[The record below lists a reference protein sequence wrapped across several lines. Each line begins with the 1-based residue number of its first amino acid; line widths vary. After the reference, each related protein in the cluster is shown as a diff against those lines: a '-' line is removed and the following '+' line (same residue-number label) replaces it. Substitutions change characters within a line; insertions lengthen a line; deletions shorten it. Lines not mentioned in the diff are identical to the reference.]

1 MFTLTDSLFYQHSR
15 KNITVKTK
23 HILPQIGEVEGEI
36 DPYFEFQGSPNPVG
50 NPNLPNPPL
59 SLGSSGGGGGD
70 DDYEK
75 QRKEYEAAQAK
86 LKEIREEEQ
95 AVISKTA
102 ESLKRLALIAASFGE
117 ALANASKAISD
128 VVFTLSPTLGR
139 IGEAFTSVARSVST
153 LEGSLEQFAGKL
165 RDATGSAQSLL
176 KKYESFLQQFPAG
189 PPSPPQLLP
198 QTPSPAAAQ
207 PPARTPSPA
216 AAQAAQAGVTPS
228 SFQQMPL
235 IGSLLGLLSAR
246 LGGATPPPG
255 SPLAADIQ
263 NIQQFG
269 IELQQSLAQ
278 FRQGFGQM
286 VQNLGTGFRDL
297 RTGFRDLMNDIA
309 WRVSGIPI
317 IGDITDF
324 VGGMIG
330 RGWGGLRRAASWTV
344 QRGGAAAGWVGER
357 LQDFF
362 GWVGQTRGWQFIR
375 GVGAGAWQIGGRVIG
390 GIGRGIGNML
400 RGVGNALGGLARG
413 AGRAIAAVGRIG
425 QVAMSIARIGAVA
438 ALTNPVLL
446 VLQQL
451 LQVFLQS
458 LQFLL
463 RALGPLATVLSTIF
477 QIIERGTEML
487 SVWERW
493 RIGLSRTTEA
503 LAAGSDAWNRFL
515 DSLGKFGVTIEAL
528 SRTLDTAIGNIGI
541 MAVQGRVSLE
551 EWTRLM
557 GEMGRLGIRSSQ
569 FGQVLQAALAGKIY
583 EAGGLGITPEMAE
596 NIALFQYGIEG
607 LGETAARTATFMNV
621 LQNQI
626 NNLSSAADEASRA
639 VQAYN
644 KVTGELQDHFAQAGR
659 VIMEHLA
666 APLENLA
673 NILGGEDIGEM
684 VKNIADAIGSFAEG
698 FLSSFA
704 PYIQQVA
711 EIINDRAPMLS
722 AFAQNIGSILGD
734 TLGRIVKALV
744 DIFTNPSFLA
754 GIQGIA
760 EGFRGLISLAA
771 GLARILS
778 PIIAIVGAV
787 AAAIGWLA
795 RGLGWLLNTIR
806 EGINR
811 FGRWVGRLIGIV
823 PREEEPQRQAE
834 DQLTPIQ
841 RMDRAWKELRH
852 TLVLATAGVEFAKRA
867 LEGLAKEAEER
878 SKSLDRMRRTLES
891 LSVLF
896 TAAGTPAMWVPFS
909 PYFTSTTLAAPGR
922 VRELEGAYVQAAAT
936 AGRPEAPAGGT
947 MPATVRI
954 GAVTPIPAE
963 FTEYAA
969 QRIAIAAHEVSMYV
983 LRIQLT
989 TALLNQEMQK
999 TGYTIKESLLDL
1011 WQKLGEK
1018 IAAFVE
1024 QIRKVRQEMQAMA
1037 DATKAAYE
1045 ATVNFLAR
1053 VWGGLTGA
1061 AAQQLVATPE
1071 GILGRAREM
1080 ARLRVEQMRQDVIVA
1095 ANTVALANEI
1105 FRQRIR
1111 AFQAAGLPTP
1121 VRAEE
1126 VDISR
1131 MHPEQVLQLAQQL
1144 RMTHVE
1150 MKQVNEAL
1158 SQYHELVRKVAD
1170 AQREVLEGA
1179 AREAAA
1185 WREYAR
1191 AIMDFAAYFGDVEE
1205 VSRRGAE
1212 ALAALRVEAEAS
1224 LRAAA
1229 AAYAAGRFD
1238 EMRNRLRAYADAI
1251 RQIFQTQIDIVKK
1264 EMEALARPLDLLLE
1278 RLSSMGNML
1287 EQVGAQAL
1295 ILPQVFNEA
1304 IPAAT
1309 NYLRY
1314 LEMLAAQY
1322 RNHPILL
1329 NAIAKEMER
1338 VWGQVMGMLGRAT
1351 AIMPMITLAELSRVS
1366 QMVGLEQRAVGRW
1379 VRERGRIPFA
1389 PEFTMGAAPMRP
1401 EYVLGYAYAG
1411 TGGFA
1416 GSARIGRLV
1425 MEGFRGAMTIGEAG
1439 GYEDIQRQL
1448 ELQEL
1453 LNLRLAIGGGERM
1466 AIGGPLARQIW
1477 TQSELMAREAIL
1489 QAQRGAERGFRRR
1502 DLLLPGI
1509 QGMEGLPRPTIEPVP
1524 EQVLERRVRLHVELA
1539 NNTVNL
1545 NVVLRTPG
1553 GGQYVIPRPI
1563 TITPDPQ
1570 DIARRNPPTTGT
1582 Q

>member
-1 MFTLTDSLFYQHSR
+1 
-15 KNITVKTK
+15 
-23 HILPQIGEVEGEI
+23 
-36 DPYFEFQGSPNPVG
+36 
-50 NPNLPNPPL
+50 
-59 SLGSSGGGGGD
+59 
-70 DDYEK
+70 
-75 QRKEYEAAQAK
+75 
-86 LKEIREEEQ
+86 
-95 AVISKTA
+95 
-102 ESLKRLALIAASFGE
+102 
-117 ALANASKAISD
+117 
-128 VVFTLSPTLGR
+128 
-139 IGEAFTSVARSVST
+139 
-153 LEGSLEQFAGKL
+153 
-165 RDATGSAQSLL
+165 
-176 KKYESFLQQFPAG
+176 
-189 PPSPPQLLP
+189 
-198 QTPSPAAAQ
+198 
-207 PPARTPSPA
+207 
-216 AAQAAQAGVTPS
+216 
-228 SFQQMPL
+228 
-235 IGSLLGLLSAR
+235 
-246 LGGATPPPG
+246 
-255 SPLAADIQ
+255 
-263 NIQQFG
+263 
-269 IELQQSLAQ
+269 
-278 FRQGFGQM
+278 
-286 VQNLGTGFRDL
+286 
-297 RTGFRDLMNDIA
+297 
-309 WRVSGIPI
+309 
-317 IGDITDF
+317 
-324 VGGMIG
+324 
-330 RGWGGLRRAASWTV
+330 
-344 QRGGAAAGWVGER
+344 
-357 LQDFF
+357 
-362 GWVGQTRGWQFIR
+362 
-375 GVGAGAWQIGGRVIG
+375 
-390 GIGRGIGNML
+390 
-400 RGVGNALGGLARG
+400 
-413 AGRAIAAVGRIG
+413 
-425 QVAMSIARIGAVA
+425 
-438 ALTNPVLL
+438 
-446 VLQQL
+446 
-451 LQVFLQS
+451 
-458 LQFLL
+458 
-463 RALGPLATVLSTIF
+463 
-477 QIIERGTEML
+477 
-487 SVWERW
+487 
-493 RIGLSRTTEA
+493 
-503 LAAGSDAWNRFL
+503 
-515 DSLGKFGVTIEAL
+515 
-528 SRTLDTAIGNIGI
+528 
-541 MAVQGRVSLE
+541 
-551 EWTRLM
+551 
-557 GEMGRLGIRSSQ
+557 
-569 FGQVLQAALAGKIY
+569 
-583 EAGGLGITPEMAE
+583 MAE

-607 LGETAARTATFMNV
+607 LGETAARTATVMNV

-626 NNLSSAADEASRA
+626 NNLSTAADEASQA

-644 KVTGELQDHFAQAGR
+644 KVTGELQEYFAQAGR

-666 APLENLA
+666 SPLQNLA

-684 VKNIADAIGSFAEG
+684 VRNIADAIGSFAEG

-778 PIIAIVGAV
+778 PVVAIVGAV

-852 TLVLATAGVEFAKRA
+852 TLILATAGVEFAKRA

-878 SKSLDRMRRTLES
+878 SKNLDRMRRTLES

-896 TAAGTPAMWVPFS
+896 TTAGTPAIWVPFS

-922 VRELEGAYVQAAAT
+922 VRELEGAYVQAAAA

-947 MPATVRI
+947 MPAIVRI
-954 GAVTPIPAE
+954 SPTTPIPAE

-969 QRIAIAAHEVSMYV
+969 QRLVLAWREVDMYL

-989 TALLNQEMQK
+989 MSLLNREMQQS
-999 TGYTIKESLLDL
+999 GYTIKESLLDL
-1011 WQKLGEK
+1011 WQKMGER
-1018 IAAFVE
+1018 IAAFAE
-1024 QIRKVRQEMQAMA
+1024 QIRKIQQEMQAIA
-1037 DATKAAYE
+1037 DAAKAAYE
-1045 ATVNFLAR
+1045 ATANFLAR

-1061 AAQQLVATPE
+1061 AAQQLIATPA
-1071 GILGRAREM
+1071 GILGRAEEM
-1080 ARLRVEQMRQDVIVA
+1080 ARLRVEQMRLDIAVV
-1095 ANTVALANEI
+1095 ANTLAQLNEI

-1111 AFQAAGLPTP
+1111 TFQALGLFPTTI
-1121 VRAEE
+1121 RAEA

-1131 MHPEQVLQLAQQL
+1131 MRPLQVLQLGQQL
-1144 RMTHVE
+1144 QMTHPV
-1150 MKQVNEAL
+1150 MRVTNEAL
-1158 SQYHELVRKVAD
+1158 SKYHDLLRKIVD
-1170 AQREVLEGA
+1170 VQREVLEGA
-1179 AREAAA
+1179 VREAAA
-1185 WREYAR
+1185 WRETAR
-1191 AIMDFAAYFGDVEE
+1191 AIMDFAAYLGDVDE

-1212 ALAALRVEAEAS
+1212 ALAALRTEAEAS

-1251 RQIFQTQIDIVKK
+1251 RQIFQTQMDIVKR
-1264 EMEALARPLDLLLE
+1264 EMEAVARPIDLLVE
-1278 RLSSMGNML
+1278 RLSTMGNML

-1338 VWGQVMGMLGRAT
+1338 VWGQMMGMLGRAT

-1366 QMVGLEQRAVGRW
+1366 QMVGLEPRAVGRW

-1389 PEFTMGAAPMRP
+1389 PEFTMGAAPWRP

-1411 TGGFA
+1411 TGGFMA
-1416 GSARIGRLV
+1416 QGPLGRFI
-1425 MEGFRGAMTIGEAG
+1425 MEGFRASMTVGGAG
-1439 GYEDIQRQL
+1439 GYEDIRRQL
-1448 ELQEL
+1448 ELQQL
-1453 LNLRLAIGGGERM
+1453 LNLRLPIWSGERRV
-1466 AIGGPLARQIW
+1466 IGGPLAQQIW
-1477 TQSELMAREAIL
+1477 AEAELIGREEML
-1489 QAQRGAERGFRRR
+1489 RAQIEAARGFRRR

-1545 NVVLRTPG
+1545 NVVLRTPE

>member
-15 KNITVKTK
+15 KDITVKIK
-23 HILPQIGEVEGEI
+23 HILPQIGEVEGEM
-36 DPYFEFQGSPNPVG
+36 DPYVEFQGAGGSAG
-50 NPNLPNPPL
+50 GAEEGSDPL
-59 SLGSSGGGGGD
+59 DMESGGEGGSPR
-70 DDYEK
+70 
-75 QRKEYEAAQAK
+75 RKRRSDRDEEYERQRQEYETAQSK
-86 LKEIREEEQ
+86 LKEIRKEEQ
-95 AVISKTA
+95 EILSKTV
-102 ESLKRLALIAASFGE
+102 ESLKQLALIAAGFGE

-128 VVFTLSPTLGR
+128 AFFTVSPTLGS
-139 IGEAFTSVARSVST
+139 IGEALTSVARSASSVGNSF
-153 LEGSLEQFAGKL
+153 EQFAKDL
-165 RDATGSAQSLL
+165 SSATETMQTVIE
-176 KKYESFLQQFPAG
+176 KYLSFYQRFPEG
-189 PPSPPQLLP
+189 PPPPPEPPRQM
-198 QTPSPAAAQ
+198 AERAAQ
-207 PPARTPSPA
+207 PPAAQPPAAQPPAAQPPAAQPPAAQPPAAQPPAAQPPAGPRPAPSP
-216 AAQAAQAGVTPS
+216 
-228 SFQQMPL
+228 QQPL
-235 IGSLLGLLSAR
+235 LPERLRRFIGTGLDRIAPPR
-246 LGGATPPPG
+246 GGI
-255 SPLAADIQ
+255 LEEDIQ
-263 NIQQFG
+263 NVEGILQTRIGRFAGRLWQFG
-269 IELQQSLAQ
+269 SREL
-278 FRQGFGQM
+278 
-286 VQNLGTGFRDL
+286 
-297 RTGFRDLMNDIA
+297 
-309 WRVSGIPI
+309 
-317 IGDITDF
+317 
-324 VGGMIG
+324 
-330 RGWGGLRRAASWTV
+330 
-344 QRGGAAAGWVGER
+344 
-357 LQDFF
+357 
-362 GWVGQTRGWQFIR
+362 
-375 GVGAGAWQIGGRVIG
+375 G
-390 GIGRGIGNML
+390 GIF
-400 RGVGNALGGLARG
+400 GGLAQRVG
-413 AGRAIAAVGRIG
+413 SAFAAAGRIG
-425 QVAMSIARIGAVA
+425 QVATSIARIGAAA
-438 ALTNPVLL
+438 ALTNPALL

-451 LQVFLQS
+451 LQAFLQS

-463 RALGPLATVLSTIF
+463 KALGPLVSVLNTIF
-477 QIIERGTEML
+477 QIIERGTEMV
-487 SVWERW
+487 SIWERW
-493 RIGLSRTTEA
+493 RIGLSRTTDA

-557 GEMGRLGIRSSQ
+557 SEMGRLGIRSSQ
-569 FGQVLQAALAGKIY
+569 FGQVLPAALAGRIY

-596 NIALFQYGIEG
+596 NIAFLQYGVEG
-607 LGETAARTATFMNV
+607 LGETAARTATVMDV

-626 NNLSSAADEASRA
+626 NNLSTAADEASRA

-711 EIINDRAPMLS
+711 EIINDRAPVLS
-722 AFAQNIGSILGD
+722 VFAKNIGSTLGD

-760 EGFRGLISLAA
+760 EAFRGLISLAA
-771 GLARILS
+771 GLARVLS
-778 PIIAIVGAV
+778 PIVALVGAV
-787 AAAIGWLA
+787 AVAIGGLA
-795 RGLGWLLNTIR
+795 RGLGWILNIIR

-811 FGRWVGRLIGIV
+811 FGRWLGRLIGIV
-823 PREEEPQRQAE
+823 PRRREEEPQRQAE

-878 SKSLDRMRRTLES
+878 SKNLDRMRRTLES

-896 TAAGTPAMWVPFS
+896 TAAGTPAIWTPFT
-909 PYFTSTTLAAPGR
+909 PYFTATAMAKPAR
-922 VRELEGAYVQAAAT
+922 VYELEEAYVRAAAA
-936 AGRPEAPAGGT
+936 AGRPEAPAEKAL
-947 MPATVRI
+947 PATIRI
-954 GAVTPIPAE
+954 MPTTPIPAAYAE
-963 FTEYAA
+963 VAA
-969 QRIAIAAHEVSMYV
+969 QRIVLSAKEVDTIIVRLQALAA
-983 LRIQLT
+983 LT
-989 TALLNQEMQK
+989 TREMQR
-999 TGYTIKESLLDL
+999 TGYTIKESILDL

-1018 IAAFVE
+1018 IAAFAE
-1024 QIRKVRQEMQAMA
+1024 QIRKIRQEMQAMA
-1037 DATKAAYE
+1037 DAVKTAYE
-1045 ATVNFLAR
+1045 ATENFLAR
-1053 VWGGLTGA
+1053 IWGSLTGA
-1061 AAQQLVATPE
+1061 AAQQLVATPA
-1071 GILGRAREM
+1071 GLLGRAEVL
-1080 ARLRVEQMRQDVIVA
+1080 ARLRVEQTRQDIIVV
-1095 ANTVALANEI
+1095 ANTIAQLNEV

-1111 AFQAAGLPTP
+1111 TLQALGRFPTTIK
-1121 VRAEE
+1121 AEE

-1131 MHPEQVLQLAQQL
+1131 MYPHHVPLLAQQL
-1144 RMTHVE
+1144 FMPY
-1150 MKQVNEAL
+1150 QVTQQATDAL
-1158 SQYHELVRKVAD
+1158 NKYHGLINKIAD
-1170 AQREVLEGA
+1170 AQREAYEER

-1185 WREYAR
+1185 WREYAK
-1191 AIMDFAAYFGDVEE
+1191 AIMDFAAYLGDASE

-1212 ALAALRVEAEAS
+1212 ALAALRVEAAAS
-1224 LRAAA
+1224 LQAAA
-1229 AAYAAGRFD
+1229 AAYAAGRLD
-1238 EMRNRLRAYADAI
+1238 EMRNRLRNYADAI
-1251 RQIFQTQIDIVKK
+1251 RQIFQTQIDMVKK
-1264 EMEALARPLDLLLE
+1264 EMEGMARPLDLLLE
-1278 RLSSMGNML
+1278 RLSAMGNML

-1366 QMVGLEQRAVGRW
+1366 QMVGLEQRQVGAW

-1411 TGGFA
+1411 TGGFM
-1416 GSARIGRLV
+1416 GQGPLGRFI
-1425 MEGFRGAMTIGEAG
+1425 MEGFRAAQTIGEAG
-1439 GYEDIQRQL
+1439 GYENIRRQL
-1448 ELQEL
+1448 ALQEL
-1453 LNLRLAIGGGERM
+1453 LNLRLPIGYGERM
-1466 AIGGPLARQIW
+1466 AEGGPLAQQIKAEA
-1477 TQSELMAREAIL
+1477 ELIAREEML
-1489 QAQRGAERGFRRR
+1489 RAQIGAARGFRRQ
-1502 DLLLPGI
+1502 DFLLPGI
-1509 QGMEGLPRPTIEPVP
+1509 QGMEGLPRPTIEPAP
-1524 EQVLERRVRLHVELA
+1524 ERVLEKRIRLHVELA

-1545 NVVLRTPG
+1545 NVVLRTPE

-1563 TITPDPQ
+1563 ILTPDPQ

>member
-15 KNITVKTK
+15 KDITVKIK
-23 HILPQIGEVEGEI
+23 HILPQIGEVEGEV
-36 DPYFEFQGSPNPVG
+36 DPYFEFQGPPNPGG
-50 NPNLPNPPL
+50 NPNLPNLPL
-59 SLGSSGGGGGD
+59 SPGAPGGD

-75 QRKEYEAAQAK
+75 QRQEYETAQAK

-95 AVISKTA
+95 AVISKTV
-102 ESLKRLALIAASFGE
+102 ESLKQLGLIATSFGE

-128 VVFTLSPTLGR
+128 VIFTLSPTLGS
-139 IGEAFTSVARSVST
+139 IGEAFTSVARSVSA
-153 LEGSLEQFAGKL
+153 LEGSLEQFTRKL
-165 RDATGSAQSLL
+165 SGATGSAQSLIG
-176 KKYESFLQQFPAG
+176 KYMSFLEQFPAG
-189 PPSPPQLLP
+189 PPPPPQLLP
-198 QTPSPAAAQ
+198 QTPQQQAAQ
-207 PPARTPSPA
+207 ATQQVA
-216 AAQAAQAGVTPS
+216 QATQQAAQAAQARRVPS
-228 SFQQMPL
+228 SSQQVPL
-235 IGSLLGLLSAR
+235 IGSLLGLLGAR
-246 LGGATPPPG
+246 LGGITPPPG
-255 SPLAADIQ
+255 SLLAADIQ

-278 FRQGFGQM
+278 WRQ
-286 VQNLGTGFRDL
+286 
-297 RTGFRDLMNDIA
+297 
-309 WRVSGIPI
+309 S
-317 IGDITDF
+317 
-324 VGGMIG
+324 
-330 RGWGGLRRAASWTV
+330 AA
-344 QRGGAAAGWVGER
+344 QR
-357 LQDFF
+357 
-362 GWVGQTRGWQFIR
+362 IKN
-375 GVGAGAWQIGGRVIG
+375 
-390 GIGRGIGNML
+390 RGIQ
-400 RGVGNALGGLARG
+400 NALGGLARG

-425 QVAMSIARIGAVA
+425 QVAMSIARIGTVA
-438 ALTNPVLL
+438 ALTNPALL

-463 RALGPLATVLSTIF
+463 KALGPLATVLNTIF

-583 EAGGLGITPEMAE
+583 ESGGLGITPEMAE

-607 LGETAARTATFMNV
+607 LGETAARTATIMDV

-644 KVTGELQDHFAQAGR
+644 KVTGELQEHFAQAGR

-684 VKNIADAIGSFAEG
+684 VKNIADAIGSFAAG

-734 TLGRIVKALV
+734 TLGRIIKALV
-744 DIFTNPSFLA
+744 DVFTSPSFLA

-778 PIIAIVGAV
+778 FVVPIVGAV

-795 RGLGWLLNTIR
+795 RGLGWVLNTIR

-811 FGRWVGRLIGIV
+811 LGRWFGRLIGIV
-823 PREEEPQRQAE
+823 PRREEPQSQAE

-852 TLVLATAGVEFAKRA
+852 TLVLATAGVEFAKRT

-896 TAAGTPAMWVPFS
+896 TAAGTPAIWTPLT
-909 PYFTSTTLAAPGR
+909 PYFTATAMAMPGR
-922 VRELEGAYVQAAAT
+922 LRELEGAYVQAAAA

-947 MPATVRI
+947 MPAVVGIRPT
-954 GAVTPIPAE
+954 TPIPAE

-969 QRIAIAAHEVSMYV
+969 QRLALAWREVDMYM

-989 TALLNQEMQK
+989 TALLNREMQRS
-999 TGYTIKESLLDL
+999 GYTIKENLLDL
-1011 WQKLGEK
+1011 WQKMGEK
-1018 IAAFVE
+1018 MVAFAE
-1024 QIRKVRQEMQAMA
+1024 QLRKIRQEMQAMA

-1045 ATVNFLAR
+1045 ATANYLAR

-1061 AAQQLVATPE
+1061 AARQLVATPE
-1071 GILGRAREM
+1071 GLLGRAREL
-1080 ARLRVEQMRQDVIVA
+1080 ARLQVEQVRQDIVVV
-1095 ANTVALANEI
+1095 ANTLALLNEV

-1111 AFQAAGLPTP
+1111 AAQALGRFPTSI
-1121 VRAEE
+1121 RAEE

-1131 MHPEQVLQLAQQL
+1131 MRPLQVLQLGQQL
-1144 RMTHVE
+1144 QMPHPVMRET
-1150 MKQVNEAL
+1150 NEAL
-1158 SQYHELVRKVAD
+1158 SKYHELLRKVAD
-1170 AQREVLEGA
+1170 AQREVFEWM
-1179 AREAAA
+1179 AREAAT
-1185 WREYAR
+1185 WGGYAKS
-1191 AIMDFAAYFGDVEE
+1191 IMEFAAYLGDAEE

-1212 ALAALRVEAEAS
+1212 ALAALRAEAEAS

-1278 RLSSMGNML
+1278 RLSTMGNML

-1314 LEMLAAQY
+1314 LEMLAVQY

-1366 QMVGLEQRAVGRW
+1366 QMVGLESRAVGRW
-1379 VRERGRIPFA
+1379 IRERGRIPFA
-1389 PEFTMGAAPMRP
+1389 PEFTMGAAPWRP

-1411 TGGFA
+1411 TGGFTA
-1416 GSARIGRLV
+1416 KPGIGQLV
-1425 MEGFRGAMTIGEAG
+1425 MEGFRGAATIGEAG
-1439 GYEDIQRQL
+1439 GYEDIRRQL
-1448 ELQEL
+1448 RLQQL
-1453 LNLRLAIGGGERM
+1453 LEERLPIWSGERM
-1466 AIGGPLARQIW
+1466 AIGGPLAQQIRAEA
-1477 TQSELMAREAIL
+1477 ELIARKEML
-1489 QAQRGAERGFRRR
+1489 RAQIGAARGFGRR

-1545 NVVLRTPG
+1545 NVVLRTPE

>member
-1 MFTLTDSLFYQHSR
+1 MFTLTDSLFYQHLR
-15 KNITVKTK
+15 KERNITVKVK
-23 HILPQIGEVEGEI
+23 HILPQIGEVEGEV
-36 DPYFEFQGSPNPVG
+36 DPYFEFLGAGGSAGDPEEIDVLDARP
-50 NPNLPNPPL
+50 
-59 SLGSSGGGGGD
+59 GGGSDGTNRRKRKKSDED
-70 DDYEK
+70 DDYER
-75 QRKEYEAAQAK
+75 QRREYE
-86 LKEIREEEQ
+86 
-95 AVISKTA
+95 TA
-102 ESLKRLALIAASFGE
+102 ESKLKDIRKEEQQILSKTIETLKQLSLIAAGFGE
-117 ALANASKAISD
+117 ALADASKAISD
-128 VVFTLSPTLGR
+128 AFFTLSPTLGS
-139 IGEAFTSVARSVST
+139 IGDALSSVARSASSVGNSF
-153 LEGSLEQFAGKL
+153 EQFVSELSKT
-165 RDATGSAQSLL
+165 TGNMKSVIESYISFHRQFPGGPPPEPQPPDQMAEPQGAESAAQTPT
-176 KKYESFLQQFPAG
+176 EQTPTEQPPTGPPPAG
-189 PPSPPQLLP
+189 PSQATSSKQIP
-198 QTPSPAAAQ
+198 TTTEQ
-207 PPARTPSPA
+207 PPT
-216 AAQAAQAGVTPS
+216 G
-228 SFQQMPL
+228 
-235 IGSLLGLLSAR
+235 
-246 LGGATPPPG
+246 PPPAGPSQATSPQQIPTPELLRRFIDTRFGRMGPPRG
-255 SPLAADIQ
+255 SILEADIQ
-263 NIQQFG
+263 NV
-269 IELQQSLAQ
+269 A
-278 FRQGFGQM
+278 
-286 VQNLGTGFRDL
+286 
-297 RTGFRDLMNDIA
+297 
-309 WRVSGIPI
+309 
-317 IGDITDF
+317 
-324 VGGMIG
+324 
-330 RGWGGLRRAASWTV
+330 GL
-344 QRGGAAAGWVGER
+344 
-357 LQDFF
+357 L
-362 GWVGQTRGWQFIR
+362 QTRYGRFFERIWQLGSR
-375 GVGAGAWQIGGRVIG
+375 ELGGVIG
-390 GIGRGIGNML
+390 G
-400 RGVGNALGGLARG
+400 LAQRV
-413 AGRAIAAVGRIG
+413 GRAFAAAGRIG
-425 QVAMSIARIGAVA
+425 QMATSIARIGAAA
-438 ALTNPVLL
+438 ALTNPALL

-451 LQVFLQS
+451 LQAFLQS

-463 RALGPLATVLSTIF
+463 KALGPLVSVLKTIF

-487 SVWERW
+487 SIWERW

-528 SRTLDTAIGNIGI
+528 SRTLDTAIGNIGV

-569 FGQVLQAALAGKIY
+569 FGVVLQAALAGKIY
-583 EAGGLGITPEMAE
+583 ESGGLGITPEMAE

-607 LGETAARTATFMNV
+607 LGETAARTATVMNV

-626 NNLSSAADEASRA
+626 NNLSAAADEASRA

-644 KVTGELQDHFAQAGR
+644 KVTGELQEHFAQAGR

-666 APLENLA
+666 TPLENLA
-673 NILGGEDIGEM
+673 NILGGENIGEM

-760 EGFRGLISLAA
+760 EGFRGLISLVA

-778 PIIAIVGAV
+778 PIVAIVGAV
-787 AAAIGWLA
+787 AAAIGGLA
-795 RGLGWLLNTIR
+795 RALGWVLNTIR

-811 FGRWVGRLIGIV
+811 IGRWIGRFIGIV
-823 PREEEPQRQAE
+823 PREEEPQRQTE

-867 LEGLAKEAEER
+867 LEGLAREAEER

-896 TAAGTPAMWVPFS
+896 TAAGTPAIWTPLT
-909 PYFTSTTLAAPGR
+909 PYFTATAMAMPGR
-922 VRELEGAYVQAAAT
+922 LRELEEAYVQAATA

-947 MPATVRI
+947 MPAVVGIRPT
-954 GAVTPIPAE
+954 TPIPAE

-969 QRIAIAAHEVSMYV
+969 QRLALAWREVDMYL
-983 LRIQLT
+983 LRIELT
-989 TALLNQEMQK
+989 TALLNREMQRS
-999 TGYTIKESLLDL
+999 GYTIKESLLDL
-1011 WQKLGEK
+1011 WQKMGEK
-1018 IAAFVE
+1018 IAAFAE
-1024 QIRKVRQEMQAMA
+1024 QLRKIRQEMQAMV
-1037 DATKAAYE
+1037 DASKAAYE
-1045 ATVNFLAR
+1045 ATANYLAR
-1053 VWGGLTGA
+1053 VWGSLTGA
-1061 AAQQLVATPE
+1061 AARQLVATPE
-1071 GILGRAREM
+1071 GLLGRAEEI
-1080 ARLRVEQMRQDVIVA
+1080 ARLRVEQTRLDITVV
-1095 ANTVALANEI
+1095 ANTIAYLNQI

-1111 AFQAAGLPTP
+1111 AAQALGRFPTSI
-1121 VRAEE
+1121 RAEE

-1131 MHPEQVLQLAQQL
+1131 MRPLQVLQLGEQL
-1144 RMTHVE
+1144 QMPHPVMRET
-1150 MKQVNEAL
+1150 NEAL
-1158 SQYHELVRKVAD
+1158 TKYQELLRKVAD
-1170 AQREVLEGA
+1170 VQREVFEGA

-1185 WREYAR
+1185 WREYAKS
-1191 AIMDFAAYFGDVEE
+1191 IMEFAAYLGDAEE

-1212 ALAALRVEAEAS
+1212 ALAALRAEAEAS

-1229 AAYAAGRFD
+1229 AAYAAGRLD

-1251 RQIFQTQIDIVKK
+1251 RQIFQTQMDIVKK
-1264 EMEALARPLDLLLE
+1264 EMEAVARPLDLLLE
-1278 RLSSMGNML
+1278 RLSTMGNML

-1366 QMVGLEQRAVGRW
+1366 QMVGLEQRQVGRW

-1389 PEFTMGAAPMRP
+1389 PEFTMGAAPHRP
-1401 EYVLGYAYAG
+1401 EYVLGYGYAG
-1411 TGGFA
+1411 TGSFMGQ
-1416 GSARIGRLV
+1416 ARIGQLV
-1425 MEGFRGAMTIGEAG
+1425 MEGFRAAQTVGGAG

-1448 ELQEL
+1448 ELQQL
-1453 LNLRLAIGGGERM
+1453 LNLRLRIWGGEREAM
-1466 AIGGPLARQIW
+1466 GGPMAQQIW
-1477 TQSELMAREAIL
+1477 ARGELMGREEVLRAE
-1489 QAQRGAERGFRRR
+1489 RGAARGFRRR

-1509 QGMEGLPRPTIEPVP
+1509 QGMEGMPRPTIEPVP

-1545 NVVLRTPG
+1545 NVVLRTPE

>member
-1 MFTLTDSLFYQHSR
+1 M
-15 KNITVKTK
+15 
-23 HILPQIGEVEGEI
+23 
-36 DPYFEFQGSPNPVG
+36 
-50 NPNLPNPPL
+50 
-59 SLGSSGGGGGD
+59 
-70 DDYEK
+70 
-75 QRKEYEAAQAK
+75 
-86 LKEIREEEQ
+86 
-95 AVISKTA
+95 
-102 ESLKRLALIAASFGE
+102 
-117 ALANASKAISD
+117 
-128 VVFTLSPTLGR
+128 
-139 IGEAFTSVARSVST
+139 
-153 LEGSLEQFAGKL
+153 
-165 RDATGSAQSLL
+165 
-176 KKYESFLQQFPAG
+176 
-189 PPSPPQLLP
+189 
-198 QTPSPAAAQ
+198 
-207 PPARTPSPA
+207 
-216 AAQAAQAGVTPS
+216 
-228 SFQQMPL
+228 
-235 IGSLLGLLSAR
+235 GSLLGLLGAR
-246 LGGATPPPG
+246 LQGITPPPG
-255 SPLAADIQ
+255 SLLAADIQ

-278 FRQGFGQM
+278 WRQSVAQRVKNIGQGFGEIA
-286 VQNLGTGFRDL
+286 RDV
-297 RTGFRDLMNDIA
+297 REAFRDLMVDVQWWI
-309 WRVSGIPI
+309 SGLPI

-324 VGGMIG
+324 IGGMIG
-330 RGWGGLRRAASWTV
+330 RGWGGLRRAGSWMV
-344 QRGGAAAGWVGER
+344 QGGRAAAGWVGER

-362 GWVGQTRGWQFIR
+362 GWVGQTRGWQFVR
-375 GVGAGAWQIGGRVIG
+375 GVGVGAWQIGGRVGRALVGGVG
-390 GIGRGIGNML
+390 GILG
-400 RGVGNALGGLARG
+400 GVRNALGGLAQG

-458 LQFLL
+458 LQLLL
-463 RALGPLATVLSTIF
+463 RALGPLASILSTIF

-487 SVWERW
+487 SIWERW

-569 FGQVLQAALAGKIY
+569 FGVVLQAALAGKLY
-583 EAGGLGITPEMAE
+583 ESGGLGITPEMAE
-596 NIALFQYGIEG
+596 NIALFQYGLEG

-626 NNLSSAADEASRA
+626 NNLSAAADEASRA

-644 KVTGELQDHFAQAGR
+644 KVTGELQEHFAQAGR
-659 VIMEHLA
+659 IIMEHLA

-673 NILGGEDIGEM
+673 SILGGEDIGEM

-704 PYIQQVA
+704 PYIQQIA

-778 PIIAIVGAV
+778 PVVAIIGAF
-787 AAAIGWLA
+787 AAAIGSLA
-795 RGLGWLLNTIR
+795 RALGWVLNTIR

-811 FGRWVGRLIGIV
+811 IGRWFGRLIGIV
-823 PREEEPQRQAE
+823 PRREEPQGQAE

-896 TAAGTPAMWVPFS
+896 TAAGTPAIWTPFT
-909 PYFTSTTLAAPGR
+909 PYFTATAMAMPGR
-922 VRELEGAYVQAAAT
+922 LRELEESYVRAAAA

-954 GAVTPIPAE
+954 GAITPIPAE

-969 QRIAIAAHEVSMYV
+969 QRLALAWREVDMYV
-983 LRIQLT
+983 LRLQLT
-989 TALLNQEMQK
+989 ISLLNREMQRS
-999 TGYTIKESLLDL
+999 GYTIKESLLDL

-1018 IAAFVE
+1018 IAAFAE
-1024 QIRKVRQEMQAMA
+1024 QIRKIRQEMQAMA

-1045 ATVNFLAR
+1045 ATANFLAR
-1053 VWGGLTGA
+1053 VWGGMTGA
-1061 AAQQLVATPE
+1061 AAWQLVATPA
-1071 GILGRAREM
+1071 GILGRAEEIT
-1080 ARLRVEQMRQDVIVA
+1080 RLRVEQTRQDIVVV
-1095 ANTVALANEI
+1095 ANTLALLNEV

-1111 AFQAAGLPTP
+1111 AAQALGRFPTTI
-1121 VRAEE
+1121 RAEE

-1131 MHPEQVLQLAQQL
+1131 MRPLQVQRLAEQLEMPHPVMRE
-1144 RMTHVE
+1144 T
-1150 MKQVNEAL
+1150 NEAL
-1158 SQYHELVRKVAD
+1158 SKYHELLRKVAD
-1170 AQREVLEGA
+1170 AQREVFEGA

-1185 WREYAR
+1185 WREYSNALR
-1191 AIMDFAAYFGDVEE
+1191 DFAAYLGDAEE

-1314 LEMLAAQY
+1314 LEMLAVQY

-1366 QMVGLEQRAVGRW
+1366 QMIGLEQRAVGRW

-1389 PEFTMGAAPMRP
+1389 PEFVMGAAPWRP

-1411 TGGFA
+1411 TSGFMA
-1416 GSARIGRLV
+1416 QGPLGQLV
-1425 MEGFRGAMTIGEAG
+1425 MEGFRGAMTIRGAG
-1439 GYEDIQRQL
+1439 GYEDIRRQL
-1448 ELQEL
+1448 GLQQL
-1453 LNLRLAIGGGERM
+1453 LNLRLPIRGGERM
-1466 AIGGPLARQIW
+1466 AMGGPLAQQIW
-1477 TQSELMAREAIL
+1477 AQAELIGREEIL
-1489 QAQRGAERGFRRR
+1489 RAQIGAERGFRRR

-1509 QGMEGLPRPTIEPVP
+1509 QGMEGLPRPTIEPAP

-1545 NVVLRTPG
+1545 NVVLRTPE